1 MSNVRA
7 RERKRVKGSTIAI
20 IVLSVML
27 VASIAV
33 GVTLAYFAADANV
46 VGNVTLGDPV
56 NINITQGGSTVT
68 SLTFSNDALPGHVY
82 DQVIGVSIPA
92 DTSDALLRAKL
103 TISNT
108 EGATLNVEATTVNSW
123 VKGDD
128 DYYYYNGVA
137 SAGDAIDFVTAVTI
151 PTGLTNADANK
162 TFNID
167 ISVEAIQEA
176 NNAARAVWTTA
187 PEEWLDTYNPVIT
200 EGGEDQT

>member
-1 MSNVRA
+1 MNTVRT
-7 RERKRVKGSTIAI
+7 KRRIKGSTIAI
-20 IVLSVML
+20 IVLAVML
-27 VASIAV
+27 IASIAV

-68 SLTFSNDALPGHVY
+68 SLTFSDDALPGHVY
-82 DQVIGVSIPA
+82 DQVIGISVPA
-92 DTSDALLRAKL
+92 NTSDALLRAKL

-108 EGATLNVEATTVNSW
+108 DGATVNVEATTVDSW
-123 VKGDD
+123 VEGDD

-137 SAGDAIDFVTAVTI
+137 SAGDAIDFITAVTI
-151 PTGLTNADANK
+151 PTSLTNVDANK

-167 ISVEAIQEA
+167 VSVEAIQEA

-187 PEEWLDTYNPVIT
+187 PADWLDTYNPVVSGDAT
-200 EGGEDQT
+200 